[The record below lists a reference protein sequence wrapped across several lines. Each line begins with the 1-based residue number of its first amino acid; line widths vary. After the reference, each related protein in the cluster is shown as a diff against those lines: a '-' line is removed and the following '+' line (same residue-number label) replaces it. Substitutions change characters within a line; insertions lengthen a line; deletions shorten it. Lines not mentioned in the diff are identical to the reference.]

1 MNTLLK
7 PESMETDLLHTCSV
21 CDSNLLDL
29 IDADSNIV
37 QCRSCGYVFDNPRPT
52 LGELITFYSK
62 KEKYDSWLKELGP
75 RDRLWKRRLKKLQ
88 STRKP
93 GSLLDVG
100 TGIGQFL
107 STARTSYREVYGT
120 EVSASAV
127 AIAKQKY
134 GLDLFHGSVEE
145 LAQQGKR
152 FSNITLF
159 HVLEHVPDPRAM
171 LKTCYSLLEDGGCL
185 VIAVPNE
192 IASLRGFKKRL
203 FGKIRKESSQGLLGL
218 PRLTLDGSI
227 SEIHLSHFTP
237 SVLRRLVQATGFS
250 VVVNTLDPYYVDT
263 GLARLKADILYYGCW
278 AVHQLFRINIYDA
291 ILMIARKEATSQP
304 TFKSP

>member
-1 MNTLLK
+1 MHSLLK
-7 PESMETDLLHTCSV
+7 AESMETDLLHNCNV

-29 IDADSNIV
+29 IDSDSNIV
-37 QCRSCGYVFDNPRPT
+37 QCRTCGYVFDNPRPT

-62 KEKYDSWLKELGP
+62 KEKYDSWLRELGP
-75 RDRLWKRRLKKLQ
+75 RDRLWKRRLKKLH
-88 STRKP
+88 STRRP

-100 TGIGQFL
+100 AGIGQFL
-107 STARTSYREVYGT
+107 SAAKASYREVYGT

-171 LKTCYSLLEDGGCL
+171 LKTCHSLLEDGGCL

-192 IASLRGFKKRL
+192 LASLRGFKKRL
-203 FGKIRKESSQGLLGL
+203 SGKLRKEHNRGLLGL

-227 SEIHLSHFTP
+227 QEIHLSHFTP

-250 VVVNTLDPYYVDT
+250 VVANTLDPYYVAT
-263 GLARLKADILYYGCW
+263 GFACLKADVFYYFCL
-278 AVHQLFRINIYDA
+278 AVHQIFRVNIYDA

-304 TFKSP
+304 IKSS

>member
-1 MNTLLK
+1 
-7 PESMETDLLHTCSV
+7 
-21 CDSNLLDL
+21 
-29 IDADSNIV
+29 
-37 QCRSCGYVFDNPRPT
+37 
-52 LGELITFYSK
+52 
-62 KEKYDSWLKELGP
+62 
-75 RDRLWKRRLKKLQ
+75 LQ

-100 TGIGQFL
+100 AGIGQFL
-107 STARTSYREVYGT
+107 FTARTSYREVYGT

-152 FSNITLF
+152 FNNITLF

-171 LKTCYSLLEDGGCL
+171 LKTCHSLLEDGGCL

-192 IASLRGFKKRL
+192 ITSLRGFKKRL

-227 SEIHLSHFTP
+227 AEIHLSHFTP

-250 VVVNTLDPYYVDT
+250 VVVSTLDPYYVAT
-263 GLARLKADILYYGCW
+263 GFARVKADILYYGCW
-278 AVHQLFRINIYDA
+278 AVHQIFRVNIYDA
-291 ILMIARKEATSQP
+291 ILMIARKEATDQP
-304 TFKSP
+304 ALKAS